1 MTPSALEVVV
11 TPRPLLPALT
21 ALSPLR
27 ALHCAPTAL
36 PLPCAQ
42 MKALASTLLARA
54 EVLAKAAEKERL
66 EKEKDKQAVRALLAQ
81 G

>member
-1 MTPSALEVVV
+1 
-11 TPRPLLPALT
+11 
-21 ALSPLR
+21 
-27 ALHCAPTAL
+27 
-36 PLPCAQ
+36 